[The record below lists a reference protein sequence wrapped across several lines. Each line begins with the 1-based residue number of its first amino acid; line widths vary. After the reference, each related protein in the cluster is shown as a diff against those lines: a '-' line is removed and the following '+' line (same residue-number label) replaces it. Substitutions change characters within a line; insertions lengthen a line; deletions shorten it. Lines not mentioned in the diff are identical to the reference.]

1 MVPVALLER
10 GSWRP
15 RPVARRTTTTT
26 TTTTTTATM
35 FAEGATTAAA
45 AAVAGS
51 KSKWRRELAFVQRG
65 AGSFDRQPLTILGLG
80 HKSRAY
86 KAPIP
91 HSRRPGTNPNPK
103 SQIPNPKGPA
113 GSQEPGGPRA
123 FCFIA

>member
-26 TTTTTTATM
+26 TTTATM
-35 FAEGATTAAA
+35 FAEGATAAA

-103 SQIPNPKGPA
+103 SQIQIPKAQGA
-113 GSQEPGGPRA
+113 RSQEAQGLFA
-123 FCFIA
+123 L

>member
-15 RPVARRTTTTT
+15 RPVARRTTT

-103 SQIPNPKGPA
+103 SQIPKAQGA
-113 GSQEPGGPRA
+113 RSQEAQGLFA
-123 FCFIA
+123 L